1 MSFVMLSITR
11 ATTQIILRTTD
22 VHTWDRDDHKLA
34 VSIAADICTIL
45 CLSNAAVNMYLY
57 VCTQSKFR
65 REFLAWF
72 NSPLI
77 FPVHFHNAL
86 HTLAGG
92 VSACPCAVLIITV
105 DSNLIQRQRISLI
118 QTGIPER
125 QITRRQQKTVIMRT
139 LVFIFLLEMVD
150 MSISQRYSPFQWLSQ
165 LRGRRQNAGLQS
177 EAVDCPLECDC
188 PTAYPTALYC
198 HSRNLQ
204 HIPYVPSHI
213 KYVYLQ
219 HNQITGIQDGVF
231 DNATNLVWVIL
242 SHNRLSSEK
251 ISNSV
256 FVKLG
261 SLDRLYLDNNEL
273 THVPRNLPR
282 SLTDLRLSYNKIKN
296 ISSKLF
302 ESMRNLTI
310 LQLQGNVIEEVEGG
324 LMGLKSLMMLDMS
337 KNKLKKIPNSFPK
350 ELQQLYLQHNNI
362 ESVPAGFLTMY
373 PNLQFIRL
381 SHNSLT
387 DEGLPS
393 NVFNTSTLVEL
404 DLSFNKLEKIPLV
417 SRNLENLYLQANKI
431 KEFSLSSFCDT
442 IDGTNFSK
450 LKVLRLDANKISIR
464 DIPVEAAYCLRL

>member
-1 MSFVMLSITR
+1 MCANETKWLGPQLQRGLQLVF
-11 ATTQIILRTTD
+11 IL
-22 VHTWDRDDHKLA
+22 
-34 VSIAADICTIL
+34 
-45 CLSNAAVNMYLY
+45 
-57 VCTQSKFR
+57 
-65 REFLAWF
+65 
-72 NSPLI
+72 
-77 FPVHFHNAL
+77 
-86 HTLAGG
+86 G
-92 VSACPCAVLIITV
+92 
-105 DSNLIQRQRISLI
+105 RQRISLI

-256 FVKLG
+256 FVKLR

-350 ELQQLYLQHNNI
+350 ELQQLYLQHNKI
-362 ESVPAGFLTMY
+362 ESVPVGFLTMY

-442 IDGTNFSK
+442 IDATNFSK

-464 DIPVEAAYCLRL
+464 DIPVEAAYCLRLVSSIDV